1 MAIPTPSQLRSLRKR
16 DPRLGKAMRSLPKF
30 PGFPEADAPRGTRY
44 ESLARAIVFQQLAY
58 KAADTIHARACA
70 LTPGS
75 RFPKPLEV
83 LALPEESLRGAGLS
97 RAKLAA
103 VRDLASHIQ
112 DGRLHLASI
121 HHHDDATVIGRLT
134 AVRGI
139 GVWTAQMFLIF
150 HLGRLDVLP
159 SGDLGVQEGLR
170 LLDGLEQRPTPKELE
185 ARGAVWS
192 PMSSVASWMLYRVV
206 DEVAEKKALAKVAEV
221 KVNAKAGKKKRG

>member
-1 MAIPTPSQLRSLRKR
+1 MAIPTPSQLRSLKKR
-16 DPRLGKAMRSLPKF
+16 DPRLAAAMRSLPRF
-30 PGFPEADAPRGTRY
+30 PGFPEFDGPRGTRY

-58 KAADTIHARACA
+58 KAADTIHGRVCA

-75 RFPKPLEV
+75 RFPKPPEL

-97 RAKLAA
+97 RAKFAA
-103 VRDLASHIQ
+103 VRDLAGHIQ

-121 HHHDDATVIGRLT
+121 HHNDDDGIIELLT

-170 LLDGLEQRPTPKELE
+170 LLDGLEKRPTPKELE
-185 ARGAVWS
+185 ARGAVWA
-192 PMSSVASWMLYRVV
+192 PLSSVASWMLYRVV
-206 DEVAEKKALAKVAEV
+206 DQGAENKAQEKVAT
-221 KVNAKAGKKKRG
+221 KAKKKGSK